1 MGDPGTDKDVETDQA
16 LVEGARAGDRQAMVA
31 IYDRWADRLY
41 NHCFYL
47 RLRHEDQARD
57 LTQQTFVTAI
67 RALDQLHEP
76 ARLGGWL
83 FAIAHF
89 EASRMAPARA
99 AWDPAAEADTDA
111 EAEAESVAVPLA
123 GTAVDAEL
131 RREVWRLDWRAA
143 AGLADIDRELLNL
156 SHREGFRPS
165 ELGEITNL
173 APGAVRQRLGRVQEK
188 LERMLG
194 ALLVARL
201 GGAPGGPGCAQLE
214 ALLRGWD
221 GGFTMEVRQRVSRH
235 IDRCEAC
242 TARRRMLVTP
252 EVLLPPLVPS
262 PWHLRDRILS
272 RLQLAVAGGRLP
284 ARPAHAPRPRPAA
297 ARRRLLPWVQSH
309 VKALVL
315 AALLL
320 LFVWLGGWLALRG
333 APSPFLPGSPSGQAG
348 GTRSSARGGATTGPG
363 PAPLAAPPTTSSGP
377 GGGADGTGSGGA
389 AAAGTPPPLPGAA
402 APGGTPTTGAGPP
415 TTQTASS
422 TVGGRPGTT
431 GPTGSTGP
439 TPSSTRGR
447 PTTTQAPPRSTL
459 AASTTST
466 SIATTTTTTAS
477 TTTTTITV
485 APVLS
490 LTITGTGA
498 VAASDGAGNRVG
510 SCGNQFDDTTTY
522 CPWTVTPGTTL
533 TLDAK
538 PTPGRVPV
546 WSGACAGNA
555 GDTCTLTM
563 NGDLDTAVAF
573 TDPAAT
579 TTTAAALISASTPE
593 ISRKEI

>member
-16 LVEGARAGDRQAMVA
+16 LVEAARAGDRQAMVA

-389 AAAGTPPPLPGAA
+389 AAAGTPPPLPR
-402 APGGTPTTGAGPP
+402 APPP
-415 TTQTASS
+415 ARPES
-422 TVGGRPGTT
+422 GRRP
-431 GPTGSTGP
+431 PRRP
-439 TPSSTRGR
+439 RDPPSPPR
-447 PTTTQAPPRSTL
+447 PPRPRSQLRPRPRQAPPRRPSRSRRSCRSPSPGPALSQPATVPATGSEAAATSSTTPPRTARGPSRQAPPSPSTRSQRPGGSRSGPVHAPVTPVTPAPSRWTATSTL
-459 AASTTST
+459 RL
-466 SIATTTTTTAS
+466 
-477 TTTTTITV
+477 
-485 APVLS
+485 LS
-490 LTITGTGA
+490 
-498 VAASDGAGNRVG
+498 
-510 SCGNQFDDTTTY
+510 
-522 CPWTVTPGTTL
+522 PTL
-533 TLDAK
+533 PPRPPQPL
-538 PTPGRVPV
+538 R
-546 WSGACAGNA
+546 
-555 GDTCTLTM
+555 
-563 NGDLDTAVAF
+563 
-573 TDPAAT
+573 
-579 TTTAAALISASTPE
+579 
-593 ISRKEI
+593 